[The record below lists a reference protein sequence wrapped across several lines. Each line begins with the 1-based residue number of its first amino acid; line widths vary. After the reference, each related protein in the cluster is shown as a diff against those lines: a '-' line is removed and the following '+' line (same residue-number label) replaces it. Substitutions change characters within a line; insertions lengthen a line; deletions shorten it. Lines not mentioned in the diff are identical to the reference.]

1 MSVSREK
8 KQELREMS
16 RMEALR
22 VVREVLAIYR
32 ARKASGRITVD
43 VRSGKAIWVKP
54 VIADVEPPGSFPD
67 EIEVLRGV
75 DEALREFQR
84 WSTSGTVTLVVCE
97 GREVG
102 IEKVVELEKVRV
114 G

>member
-1 MSVSREK
+1 MSVSPEK

-16 RMEALR
+16 RKQALR
-22 VVREVLAIYR
+22 VVREVLATYR

-54 VIADVEPPGSFPD
+54 VVADVEAPEAFPD
-67 EIEVLRGV
+67 EAKVMRDLDV
-75 DEALREFQR
+75 ALREFQGR
-84 WSTSGTVTLVVCE
+84 GVSGTVTLVVCQ
-97 GREVG
+97 GWGVEV
-102 IEKVVELEKVRV
+102 EKVVELEKVRV